1 MCLYT
6 YLPTYTETV
15 NNLEIT
21 LPEAGFDVLRLFPS
35 TLFQING
42 PLAVPL
48 SKTFLSKNMKETWKR
63 KLFR

>member
-35 TLFQING
+35 TLFKING